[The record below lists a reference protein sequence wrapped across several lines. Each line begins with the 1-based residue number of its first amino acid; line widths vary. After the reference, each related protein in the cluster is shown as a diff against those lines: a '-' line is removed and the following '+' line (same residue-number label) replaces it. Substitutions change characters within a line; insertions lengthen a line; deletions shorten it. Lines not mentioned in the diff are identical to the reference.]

1 MDTGQIKTNSERGQL
16 IKKIITE
23 KNLENIVEIGTWKGG
38 GTTTIIAESIRDNCK
53 FITLETNFENF
64 SQAQKNLSS
73 FGNKIELIHGR
84 IVELEDSLFFF
95 NSLNLNDDVDVT
107 SSQHVSRFLQDFK
120 NLLSTENVLN
130 NLPKNIDFLILDGG
144 EYTTYSE
151 WKILEERTKI
161 IAINDTKMTKSKKI
175 YNELSKNP
183 NYELIQKIDYEGNGF
198 AVFEK
203 IDVYKKQEPIKLN
216 DYKNVIITAT
226 NSPYF
231 DSLLTMISSVHKFGF
246 DLVDRIVVFDIGLS
260 EAEIKKLESLS
271 KVEIYEFSK
280 LEIEQHD
287 EFIVGKSHVYKNY
300 CLKVASDFGQNILWI
315 DSGASFINKIDSIFS
330 KIDEDEIFLVGDVH
344 LNRNYTHKECIE
356 IMQATEDELNS
367 KQLWSGLVG
376 FKSYG
381 KYQKLIDE
389 SSHYTLI
396 PNCCN
401 GNHEN
406 HRHDQS
412 ILSILSKRYNCPT
425 NDIDIY
431 GYWTDMQRNLHTALS
446 INSVVFAH
454 RRGHMDTSSLIF
466 KEHDNQEGITIS
478 QPVVQNIIDEKPKKT
493 IIKFSDENLVGQ
505 DGLSRYI
512 SPNSNWIRNN
522 DETNYDACIF
532 TDRFATIKEQDLDK
546 INYAWLIEPPIING
560 ENYSNI
566 ISKSGNFKK
575 VFSHN
580 ISLRDK
586 INNFHFIPHGGTW
599 LRNEDIGLHNKNKNI
614 SFIYSDKQWI
624 LGHKLRHRFADII
637 KEKNI
642 DVDLYGSGSPNKIDY
657 KITGL
662 KDYRFSI
669 VIENS
674 VSDDYF
680 TEKLIDCFL
689 TGTIPIYFG
698 TKNVTNY
705 FDENGIIF
713 LPKITEYDF
722 DMDGATEL
730 IKSLDEELYQS
741 KIISVMNNFNKAQTY
756 AHPEKIINEVIEK
769 DFEK

>member
-1 MDTGQIKTNSERGQL
+1 MEMNYISQLGQDRFVDEYFN
-16 IKKIITE
+16 KKECGFFVDIGASDG
-23 KNLENIVEIGTWKGG
+23 VEISNT
-38 GTTTIIAESIRDNCK
+38 
-53 FITLETNFENF
+53 FFLE
-64 SQAQKNLSS
+64 
-73 FGNKIELIHGR
+73 
-84 IVELEDSLFFF
+84 
-95 NSLNLNDDVDVT
+95 
-107 SSQHVSRFLQDFK
+107 
-120 NLLSTENVLN
+120 
-130 NLPKNIDFLILDGG
+130 
-144 EYTTYSE
+144 
-151 WKILEERTKI
+151 
-161 IAINDTKMTKSKKI
+161 KKRNWSGI
-175 YNELSKNP
+175 C
-183 NYELIQKIDYEGNGF
+183 
-198 AVFEK
+198 V
-203 IDVYKKQEPIKLN
+203 EPIKEKFDLLQKNRNSINLN
-216 DYKNVIITAT
+216 ICISNFEGETEFTQIDGYANMLSGISDKYHKTHIERIQGEVNHYGGKINKININVKPLQKIFDEYNITKVDFCSIDTEGSELDIIKSIDFEKTEIEVFIIENNYKENEIEKFLNEKGYSLFKKLEWDDVFVKNKKPKKMKKMKNIVVTAT
-226 NSPYF
+226 NSLYF
-231 DSLLTMISSVHKFGF
+231 DSLLTLISSIHKHGF
-246 DLVDRIVVFDIGLS
+246 DCVDEIVVYNLGLNES
-260 EAEIKKLESLS
+260 ELVTLRQIQ
-271 KVEIYEFSK
+271 KVEILNFSQEELDSHK
-280 LEIEQHD
+280 N
-287 EFIVGKSHVYKNY
+287 FITPKWHVYKLT
-300 CLKVASDFGQNILWI
+300 CLKNFLNQDANVLWL
-315 DSGASFINKIDSIFS
+315 DSGVCAINSINDIYQKIESD
-330 KIDEDEIFLVGDVH
+330 DIFLVEDTH
-344 LNRNYTHKECIE
+344 LIKIFTHSKCKKF
-356 IMQATEDELNS
+356 MMATEEELNGKILS
-367 KQLWSGLVG
+367 SGIFG
-376 FKSYG
+376 FNTVG
-381 KYQKLIDE
+381 KYKNLIRE
-389 SSHYTLI
+389 AYTYSLI
-396 PNCCN
+396 PGCCD
-401 GNHEN
+401 GDEEN

-412 ILSILSKRYNCPT
+412 ILSILSKRHNCPT
-425 NDIDIY
+425 NDIDRY
-431 GYWTDMQRNLHTALS
+431 GYWTDGTRNLQTALE
-446 INSVVFAH
+446 IGAVIFVH
-454 RRGHMDTSSLIF
+454 RRGHYDTKDIKWIGEEKKNPTPLPKESNLNSSIEIQ
-466 KEHDNQEGITIS
+466 K
-478 QPVVQNIIDEKPKKT
+478 
-493 IIKFSDENLVGQ
+493 IKIKLFDENLVGQ

-522 DETNYDACIF
+522 DETNYDVCIF

-566 ISKSGNFKK
+566 ISKSENLKK

-599 LRNEDIGLHNKNKNI
+599 LRNEDIGLHNKNKNV

-624 LGHKLRHRFADII
+624 LGHKLRHRFANII
-637 KEKNI
+637 IEKNI